1 MWQDGHSMTSP
12 RPRTVR
18 VPEPMAPLFLKAEEV
33 VSGYFASMASRPEE
47 GHLEIGGQR
56 YLLVRAGS
64 LSVEF
69 FDLVS
74 ELYGPGR
81 GAEAEAFARNLLF
94 DLAHAMGRSDAKAF
108 HAQMGLTDPVAKM
121 SAGPIHF
128 AHAGWALVEIHPD
141 SQPNPDET
149 FFLHYDHPASFEAQ
163 AWLDAGRAR
172 HGPACIMNSGYSS
185 GWCQE
190 SFGLPLVATE
200 LFCRAKGDAFCRFIM
215 APPSR
220 MEARL
225 REYEG
230 LDGRHLPQDV
240 EIPDFFARKR
250 LEEELRRSRHELELR
265 VEERTREL
273 AVAHERMRKTQKL
286 EALGRLA
293 GGVAH
298 DFNNLLTAMLGYSE
312 LAQAQSAEGGSPEA
326 SLAQLKATALRA
338 AGLTRQLLA
347 FSRRQVLR
355 TEVLDLT
362 SVVLGMAEMLRPV
375 LGEQVH
381 LELEMD
387 PAAGFLEADP
397 AQLEQVILNLALNAR
412 DAMARDGVLHL
423 ATRRARVQ
431 GKVWVELEVRDNG
444 QGMDEEVLS
453 HLYEPFFTTKP
464 LGEGTGLGLAT
475 VYGIVEQSGGQICV
489 ESAPGQGTCFLVRF
503 PPALITRPLEA
514 LPAGNS
520 EPTPSATILV
530 VEDESAVREAVVR
543 ILQRAGHT
551 VLQAANPLEAL
562 DLVDAYPET
571 IHLLLTD
578 MVMPHL
584 SGKELAARFR
594 ALRPASVVLYMSGYT
609 EQELGPSESRR
620 FLQKPFTRDALLAK
634 VGELLG

>member
-1 MWQDGHSMTSP
+1 
-12 RPRTVR
+12 
-18 VPEPMAPLFLKAEEV
+18 MAPLFLKAEEL
-33 VSGYFASMASRPEE
+33 VSGYFASMVSRPED
-47 GHLEIGGQR
+47 GHIEIGGQR

-69 FDLVS
+69 FDLVA

-81 GAEAEAFARNLLF
+81 EEEADTFARNLLF

-108 HAQMGLTDPVAKM
+108 HTKMGLTDPVAKL
-121 SAGPIHF
+121 SAGPVHF
-128 AHAGWALVEIHPD
+128 AHAGWALVDIHPD
-141 SQPNPDET
+141 SRPSPDED

-163 AWLDAGRAR
+163 AWLDSGRTR
-172 HGPACIMNSGYSS
+172 LRPACIMNSGYSS

-190 SFGLPLVATE
+190 SFGLPLVAAE
-200 LFCRAKGDAFCRFIM
+200 LFCRAKGDACCRFIM

-225 REYEG
+225 RGYEG
-230 LDGRHLPQDV
+230 LNGALLPTGV
-240 EIPDFFARKR
+240 EIPDFFSRKR
-250 LEEELRRSRHELELR
+250 LEEELWHSKQELEAR

-298 DFNNLLTAMLGYSE
+298 DFNNLLTAMLGYAE
-312 LAQAQSAEGGSPEA
+312 LAQGHFADGGSPES

-375 LGEQVH
+375 LGEQVC
-381 LELEMD
+381 LELELD
-387 PAAGFLEADP
+387 PSAGFLEADP

-412 DAMARDGVLHL
+412 DAMARDGILHL
-423 ATRRARVQ
+423 ATRRTRVD
-431 GKVWVELEVRDNG
+431 GKPWVELEVRDNG

-475 VYGIVEQSGGQICV
+475 VYGIVEQSGGQISV
-489 ESAPGQGTCFLVRF
+489 ESAPGQGTTFRVRF
-503 PPALITRPLEA
+503 PPANITRPLEG
-514 LPAGNS
+514 PVEES
-520 EPTPSATILV
+520 SDTPRLGTILV
-530 VEDESAVREAVVR
+530 VEDEGAVREAVVR

-551 VLQAANPLEAL
+551 VLQATNPLEAL
-562 DLVDAYPET
+562 DLVDAHPET

-594 ALRPASVVLYMSGYT
+594 ALRSDAVVLYMSGYS
-609 EQELGPSESRR
+609 EQELGPEESRR

-634 VGELLG
+634 IAELLG

>member
-1 MWQDGHSMTSP
+1 
-12 RPRTVR
+12 
-18 VPEPMAPLFLKAEEV
+18 MAPLFLKAEEV
-33 VSGYFASMASRPEE
+33 VSGYFASMVNRPED

-69 FDLVS
+69 FDLVA

-81 GAEAEAFARNLLF
+81 EAEAEAFARNLLF

-108 HAQMGLTDPVAKM
+108 HAQMGLTDPLAKL

-128 AHAGWALVEIHPD
+128 AHAGWALVDIHPD
-141 SQPNPDET
+141 SKPSPDED

-163 AWLDAGRAR
+163 AWLDSGRTR
-172 HGPACIMNSGYSS
+172 LRPACIMNSGYSS

-200 LFCRAKGDAFCRFIM
+200 LFCRAKGDPCCRFIM
-215 APPSR
+215 APPAR

-225 REYEG
+225 KAYEG
-230 LDGRHLPQDV
+230 VDGGTLPEGV
-240 EIPDFFARKR
+240 EIPDFFVRKR
-250 LEEELRRSRHELELR
+250 LEEELRHSRDELEAR

-273 AVAHERMRKTQKL
+273 ALAHERMRKTQKL

-298 DFNNLLTAMLGYSE
+298 DFNNLLTAMLGYAE
-312 LAQAQSAEGGSPEA
+312 LAQGQFTDGGSPES

-355 TEVLDLT
+355 TEVLDLS

-375 LGEQVH
+375 LGEQVT
-381 LELEMD
+381 LELELD
-387 PAAGFLEADP
+387 PSAGFLEADP

-412 DAMARDGVLHL
+412 DAMARDGILHL
-423 ATRRARVQ
+423 ATRRV
-431 GKVWVELEVRDNG
+431 KVHERTWVELEVRDNG

-453 HLYEPFFTTKP
+453 HLFEPFFTTKP

-475 VYGIVEQSGGQICV
+475 VYGIVEQSRGQISV
-489 ESAPGQGTCFLVRF
+489 ESAPGQGTRFLVRF
-503 PPALITRPLEA
+503 PPALVTQPLEPSTPVPSA
-514 LPAGNS
+514 PAA
-520 EPTPSATILV
+520 SATILV

-551 VLQAANPLEAL
+551 VLQAPNPLEAL
-562 DLVDAYPET
+562 DIVDDHPGK

-594 ALRPASVVLYMSGYT
+594 ALRPEAAVLYMSGYT
-609 EQELGPSESRR
+609 EQELGPEESRR

-634 VGELLG
+634 VAELLG

>member
-1 MWQDGHSMTSP
+1 MTTR

-18 VPEPMAPLFLKAEEV
+18 VPDPMAPLFLKAEEV
-33 VSGYFASMASRPEE
+33 VSGYFASMINHPED
-47 GHLEIGGQR
+47 GHLEIAGQR

-69 FDLVS
+69 FDLVA

-81 GAEAEAFARNLLF
+81 EEEADAFARNLLF

-108 HAQMGLTDPVAKM
+108 QAKMGLTDPLAKL
-121 SAGPIHF
+121 SAGPVHF
-128 AHAGWALVEIHPD
+128 AHAGWATVDIHPD
-141 SQPNPDET
+141 SQPSPDES

-163 AWLDAGRAR
+163 AWLDSGRTR
-172 HGPACIMNSGYSS
+172 LRPACIMNSGYSS

-200 LFCRAKGDAFCRFIM
+200 LFCRAKGDPCCRFIM
-215 APPSR
+215 APPAQ
-220 MEARL
+220 MESRL
-225 REYEG
+225 RNYEG
-230 LDGRHLPQDV
+230 FNGALLPTGV

-250 LEEELRRSRHELELR
+250 LEEELRRSRDELEAR

-293 GGVAH
+293 GGVSH
-298 DFNNLLTAMLGYSE
+298 DFNNLLTAMLGYAE
-312 LAQAQSAEGGSPEA
+312 LAQGQFADGGSPES

-375 LGEQVH
+375 LGEQVT
-381 LELEMD
+381 LELELD
-387 PAAGFLEADP
+387 PSAGFLEADP

-423 ATRRARVQ
+423 ATRRVKED
-431 GKVWVELEVRDNG
+431 GKIWVELEVRDNG

-475 VYGIVEQSGGQICV
+475 VYGIVEQSGGQITV
-489 ESAPGQGTCFLVRF
+489 ESAPGQGTTFLVRF
-503 PPALITRPLEA
+503 PPADVTRPLDGP
-514 LPAGNS
+514 LP
-520 EPTPSATILV
+520 EPASTPRQGTILV
-530 VEDESAVREAVVR
+530 VEDEGAVREAVVR
-543 ILQRAGHT
+543 ILQRAGHS

-562 DLVDAYPET
+562 DLVDAHPET

-594 ALRPASVVLYMSGYT
+594 ALRSDAVVLYMSGYT
-609 EQELGPSESRR
+609 EQELGPEESRR

-634 VGELLG
+634 VAELLG

>member
-1 MWQDGHSMTSP
+1 MI
-12 RPRTVR
+12 
-18 VPEPMAPLFLKAEEV
+18 PLFLKAEEV
-33 VSGYFASMASRPEE
+33 VSGYFATMANRPEE

-69 FDLVS
+69 FDLVA
-74 ELYGPGR
+74 ELYGMGR
-81 GAEAEAFARNLLF
+81 EEEADAFARNLLF

-108 HAQMGLTDPVAKM
+108 HAQLGLTDPVAKL
-121 SAGPIHF
+121 SAGPVHF
-128 AHAGWALVEIHPD
+128 AHAGWALVDIHSD
-141 SQPNPDET
+141 SKPSPDED

-163 AWLDAGRAR
+163 AWQDSGRTR
-172 HGPACIMNSGYSS
+172 LRPACIMNSGYSS

-200 LFCRAKGDAFCRFIM
+200 LLCRAKGDPCCRFIM

-225 REYEG
+225 QAYQG
-230 LDGRHLPQDV
+230 LAGAPAPTGI
-240 EIPDFFARKR
+240 EIPDFFSRKR
-250 LEEELRRSRHELELR
+250 LEEELRRSKDELEHR

-293 GGVAH
+293 GGVSH
-298 DFNNLLTAMLGYSE
+298 DFNNLLTAMLGYAE
-312 LAQAQSAEGGSPEA
+312 LAQGQFVDGGSPEA

-355 TEVLDLT
+355 TEVLDLS

-375 LGEQVH
+375 LGEQVT
-381 LELEMD
+381 LELELD
-387 PAAGFLEADP
+387 PGAGFLEADP

-412 DAMARDGVLHL
+412 DAMARDGILHL
-423 ATRRARVQ
+423 ATRRVRLEGQ
-431 GKVWVELEVRDNG
+431 SWVELEVRDNG

-475 VYGIVEQSGGQICV
+475 VYGIVEQSRGQISV
-489 ESAPGQGTCFLVRF
+489 ESAPGQGTRFFVRF
-503 PPALITRPLEA
+503 PPAMITQPVDIPLQD
-514 LPAGNS
+514 LPA
-520 EPTPSATILV
+520 PTPSATILV
-530 VEDESAVREAVVR
+530 AEDESAVREAVVR

-562 DLVDAYPET
+562 DLVDAHPGT

-594 ALRPASVVLYMSGYT
+594 ALRPEAIVLYMSGYT
-609 EQELGPSESRR
+609 EQELGPEESRR
-620 FLQKPFTRDALLAK
+620 FLQKPFTKDGLLAK
-634 VGELLG
+634 IAELLG

>member
-1 MWQDGHSMTSP
+1 MI
-12 RPRTVR
+12 
-18 VPEPMAPLFLKAEEV
+18 PLFLKAEEV
-33 VSGYFASMASRPEE
+33 VSGYFATMANRPEE

-69 FDLVS
+69 FDLVA
-74 ELYGPGR
+74 ELYGMGR
-81 GAEAEAFARNLLF
+81 EEEADAFARNLLF

-108 HAQMGLTDPVAKM
+108 HTKLGLTDPVARL
-121 SAGPIHF
+121 SAGPVHF
-128 AHAGWALVEIHPD
+128 AHAGWALVDIHPD
-141 SQPNPDET
+141 SQPSPDEH

-163 AWLDAGRAR
+163 AWLDSGRTR
-172 HGPACIMNSGYSS
+172 LRPACIMNSGYSS

-200 LFCRAKGDAFCRFIM
+200 LLCRAKGDPCCRFIM
-215 APPSR
+215 APPHR

-225 REYEG
+225 QAYEG
-230 LDGRHLPQDV
+230 MAGAPV
-240 EIPDFFARKR
+240 PTGIEIPDFFSRKR
-250 LEEELRRSRHELELR
+250 LEEELRRSKDELEHR

-293 GGVAH
+293 GGVSH
-298 DFNNLLTAMLGYSE
+298 DFNNLLTAMLGYAE
-312 LAQAQSAEGGSPEA
+312 LAQGQFVDGGSPEA

-355 TEVLDLT
+355 TEVLDIS

-375 LGEQVH
+375 LGEQVT
-381 LELEMD
+381 LELELD
-387 PAAGFLEADP
+387 PGAGFLEADP

-412 DAMARDGVLHL
+412 DAMARDGILHL
-423 ATRRARVQ
+423 ATRRTRVDGQ
-431 GKVWVELEVRDNG
+431 SWVELEVRDNG

-475 VYGIVEQSGGQICV
+475 VYGIVEQSRGQISV
-489 ESAPGQGTCFLVRF
+489 ESAPGQGTRFFVRF
-503 PPALITRPLEA
+503 PPATITQPVDIPLQD
-514 LPAGNS
+514 LPA
-520 EPTPSATILV
+520 PTPSATILV
-530 VEDESAVREAVVR
+530 AEDESAVREAVVR

-562 DLVDAYPET
+562 DIVDAHPET

-594 ALRPASVVLYMSGYT
+594 ALRPEAIVLYMSGYT
-609 EQELGPSESRR
+609 EQELGPEESRR
-620 FLQKPFTRDALLAK
+620 FLQKPFTKDGLLAK
-634 VGELLG
+634 IAELLG